1 MKNYI
6 DTLQKAEQHAGF
18 LPHTTVITPYKIV
31 GDVWIKANYSLIK
44 TYQKT
49 LKNSELPIFP
59 DSGYKT
65 WGVFILSKLKGKETK
80 TNFKKLLGI
89 GLNWRFLKKEY
100 VPLQADILY
109 YRTRAIVMVY
119 TTERKVVKV
128 ALTKPGQRDMANE
141 TESQRTASAIAIPG
155 ISVSK
160 IIKEFHDNGLDFTV
174 EEYFIGKKQSFKD
187 KKILEKN
194 YAKVFDFMI
203 EFYFKYP
210 IELESLY
217 DSRFLNHD
225 FVDEFI
231 QNQEEGE
238 TVFSIYKMLFA
249 KERKIIKCR
258 IHGDLNHR
266 NVLSNGNQLCIIDW
280 GQSKLNYLALELN
293 NSSYNTKHV
302 FEKFIERAE
311 IEQKEIY
318 SYEEQLFLARYIEMN
333 RSIHNRIKRN
343 KLTHQLPALVDK
355 EIKKLLKM
363 SLVFSKKTL

>member
-6 DTLQKAEQHAGF
+6 DILQRVEYQVDF
-18 LPHTTVITPYKIV
+18 LSKNAVDIPYKKV
-31 GDVWIKANYSLIK
+31 GDVWIKANHSLIK

-65 WGVFILSKLKGKETK
+65 WGVFILSKLKGKEIK

-160 IIKEFHDNGLDFTV
+160 IIQEFHDNGLDFTV

-217 DSRFLNHD
+217 DSRFLNHE
-225 FVDEFI
+225 FV
-231 QNQEEGE
+231 EEYIKNVEGGE
-238 TVFSIYKMLFA
+238 TLLSIYKKLSV
-249 KERKIIKCR
+249 KEKKIIKCQ

-266 NVLSNGNQLCIIDW
+266 NVLSNENQLCIID
-280 GQSKLNYLALELN
+280 
-293 NSSYNTKHV
+293 
-302 FEKFIERAE
+302 
-311 IEQKEIY
+311 
-318 SYEEQLFLARYIEMN
+318 
-333 RSIHNRIKRN
+333 
-343 KLTHQLPALVDK
+343 
-355 EIKKLLKM
+355 
-363 SLVFSKKTL
+363 